1 MKILIM
7 VFISLITISC
17 TNTNSNTSQSNSNLL
32 YESIIATLLYNNNIE
47 YPVAKV
53 NTKTKV
59 KSHETINTVSNTQI
73 NSQSISDINTQSF
86 SNGGNR
92 ITETNMNTVNTKTE
106 SITKSKISEK
116 SSSIS
121 TSFGF

>member
-17 TNTNSNTSQSNSNLL
+17 TNTNNNTSQSNSNLV
-32 YESIIATLLYNNNIE
+32 YESIIATLLYNNIE
-47 YPVAKV
+47 YPIAKV
-53 NTKTKV
+53 NTKTKS

-73 NSQSISDINTQSF
+73 NSQSISDVSTQSL
-86 SNGGNR
+86 SNGGKR
-92 ITETNMNTVNTKTE
+92 RTETNTNTVNTKTE
-106 SITKSKISEK
+106 SITKSKILEK

>member
-1 MKILIM
+1 MF
-7 VFISLITISC
+7 FISLITISC
-17 TNTNSNTSQSNSNLL
+17 TNTNNNTSQSNSNLV

-47 YPVAKV
+47 YPIAKV
-53 NTKTKV
+53 NTKTKS

-73 NSQSISDINTQSF
+73 NSQSISDVSTQSL

-92 ITETNMNTVNTKTE
+92 RTEMNTNTVNTKTE